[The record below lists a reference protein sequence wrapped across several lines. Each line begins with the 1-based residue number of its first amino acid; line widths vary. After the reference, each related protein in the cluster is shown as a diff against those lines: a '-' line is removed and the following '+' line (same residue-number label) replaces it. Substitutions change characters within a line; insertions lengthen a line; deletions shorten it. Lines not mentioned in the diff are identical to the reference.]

1 MSERQKTVQS
11 HNQHILHVKDSNE
24 RTATISKI
32 LNFSCVDGPGNRLV
46 IFLQGCNYQCKSCHN
61 PQTIDMCNHCGDCV
75 ETCPTGALKLVSI
88 IENKQSKPA
97 PNNPQKVKWDAS
109 LCSHCDNCLAV
120 CPKQS
125 SPKTQQYTVAEMLD
139 VIRNNLFFISGIT
152 VTGGEATL
160 QSGFIQ
166 GLFSAIKS
174 SSNLQHLTCMIDSN
188 GSLRTTSWAK
198 LLPFTDGV
206 MIDLKAWQE
215 ETHLWLTGRQ
225 HHRVLQ
231 SIELLAQHNKLYE
244 VRLLHIP
251 GKTDFDAEVDE
262 LASYLTQLP
271 KDTRIKLN
279 AFQHHGVTGE
289 ALTWE
294 TCQESDIT
302 YLANQLTERN
312 VTNIVVPSVY
322 L

>member
-1 MSERQKTVQS
+1 MSERQKTLQS
-11 HNQHILHVKDSNE
+11 HNRHIPDVEDSIAATSTATRLNV
-24 RTATISKI
+24 RTATVSKI

-75 ETCPTGALKLVSI
+75 ATCPTNALALIS
-88 IENKQSKPA
+88 SK
-97 PNNPQKVKWDAS
+97 VIWDAS
-109 LCSHCDNCLAV
+109 LCSHCDNCLAA

-160 QSGFIQ
+160 QLGFIKD
-166 GLFSAIKS
+166 LFGAIKS
-174 SSNLQHLTCMIDSN
+174 SPDLQHLTCMIDSN
-188 GSLRTTSWAK
+188 GSLRTTSWTK

-225 HHRVLQ
+225 HHRVFQ

-271 KDTRIKLN
+271 KHTRIKLN

-302 YLANQLTERN
+302 HLANQLTERN

>member
-24 RTATISKI
+24 RTATVSKI

-46 IFLQGCNYQCKSCHN
+46 IFLQGCNYHCKNCHN

-75 ETCPTGALKLVSI
+75 ATCPTNALSFI
-88 IENKQSKPA
+88 FSK
-97 PNNPQKVKWDAS
+97 VIWDAS

-125 SPKTQQYTVAEMLD
+125 SPKTQQYTVIEMLD
-139 VIRNNLFFISGIT
+139 VIRSNLFFISGIT

-160 QSGFIQ
+160 QLGFIQ

-174 SSNLQHLTCMIDSN
+174 SSDLQHLTCMIDSN

-225 HHRVLQ
+225 HHRVFQ
-231 SIELLAQHNKLYE
+231 SIDLLAQHNKLYE

-251 GKTDFDAEVDE
+251 GQTDFDAEVDE

-302 YLANQLTERN
+302 HLANQLIERN
-312 VTNIVVPSVY
+312 VTNIVMPSVY

>member
-1 MSERQKTVQS
+1 MSERQKTLQS
-11 HNQHILHVKDSNE
+11 HNRRIPDAEDSIAATSTATRLNV
-24 RTATISKI
+24 RTATVSKI

-75 ETCPTGALKLVSI
+75 ETCPTNALTLIS
-88 IENKQSKPA
+88 SK
-97 PNNPQKVKWDAS
+97 VIWEAS

-160 QSGFIQ
+160 QLGFIK

-174 SSNLQHLTCMIDSN
+174 SSDLQHLTCMIDSN

-225 HHRVLQ
+225 HHRVFQ
-231 SIELLAQHNKLYE
+231 SIELLVQHNKLYE

-279 AFQHHGVTGE
+279 AFQHHGVTSE

-302 YLANQLTERN
+302 HLANQLTERD